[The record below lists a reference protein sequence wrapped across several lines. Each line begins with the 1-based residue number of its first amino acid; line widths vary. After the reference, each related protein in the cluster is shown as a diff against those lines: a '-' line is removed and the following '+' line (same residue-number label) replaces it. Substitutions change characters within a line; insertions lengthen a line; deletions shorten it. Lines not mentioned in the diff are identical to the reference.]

1 EATAANEAPTVVN
14 PLREGLTRRK
24 KPDPTSIV
32 LFGASGDLT
41 RRKLL
46 PALYNLGRDGLL
58 PSKYAIVGFARRPK
72 GDEEFRQEMLEA
84 VRDHAR
90 LYDENDPLWEEF
102 ARSIFYHAASFE
114 DSEGYRSLA
123 LRLESL
129 ERELG

>member
-1 EATAANEAPTVVN
+1 MPTTQAPEATAANEAPTVVN

-58 PSKYAIVGFARRPK
+58 PCLLYTSPSP
-72 GDEEFRQEMLEA
+72 
-84 VRDHAR
+84 RD
-90 LYDENDPLWEEF
+90 
-102 ARSIFYHAASFE
+102 S
-114 DSEGYRSLA
+114 
-123 LRLESL
+123 
-129 ERELG
+129 